1 MIILKTPLF
10 VLYYNQNNNFYGGYK
25 MVPHASF
32 SQAASVVKV
41 NSFIRSVY
49 NWMFIGLGL
58 TAVVAYYTAYQM
70 ATNEAVYATLRGLFF
85 PLVIAE
91 LGFVFFLS
99 ARIQKIKATTATAL
113 FVIYAFL
120 NGITLSYI
128 FLAYTATSI
137 ATTFVICSVTFLAC
151 SIFGMVTKRDL
162 TSMGGFMMMGL
173 IGIIIASVVN
183 IFLQSSGMAMI
194 ISYVG
199 VLVFVGLTAYDTQKL
214 KGMAATIPDNASGAM
229 VRKGALMGAL
239 SLYLDFINL
248 FIMLL
253 HIFGGSRD

>member
-1 MIILKTPLF
+1 MDAYTSASQNQVLVKT
-10 VLYYNQNNNFYGGYK
+10 
-25 MVPHASF
+25 
-32 SQAASVVKV
+32 

-49 NWMFIGLGL
+49 NWMAIALAL
-58 TAVVAYYTAYQM
+58 TGFTAFYVSH
-70 ATNEAVYATLRGLFF
+70 NETMLQLVYGTPGAIMVLF
-85 PLVIAE
+85 IAE
-91 LGFVFFLS
+91 LGLVFFLS
-99 ARIQKIKATTATAL
+99 SRIQKLKATTATAI
-113 FVIYAFL
+113 FTIYSIL

-137 ATTFVICSVTFLAC
+137 VSTFMICAVTFLAC
-151 SIFGMVTKRDL
+151 SIYGMVTKRDL
-162 TSMGGFMMMGL
+162 TSLGGFMIMGL

-183 IFLQSSGMAMI
+183 IFIQSSAMQMM
-194 ISYVG
+194 ISYIG
-199 VLVFVGLTAYDTQKL
+199 VVVFVGLTAYDTQKL
-214 KGMAATIPDNASGAM
+214 KTMAVTLPNNATGAM